1 MTEKLFLEL
10 ASKHGIPLQRITS
23 TNQLG
28 LDFQTAIGEGPGGEK
43 WLLRIPRREDGFPKI
58 QQEAKYLQFL
68 KSKVSF
74 NIPNWKVVT
83 SELIAYPLLTDHP
96 ALEVNPVTQDFKWNI
111 NLNLFEYSE
120 SLATLLFELH
130 NISIDG
136 TENFGLKA
144 LSIKEIRQELLGEI
158 DLVKL
163 ELGIPSHLEERW
175 KAWVNEDSYWPEF
188 SVINHGDL
196 YAGHTLVNSKNQIT
210 GIIDWSEMQ
219 IGDSSL
225 DFCGHYVG
233 LGEKHL
239 DRTLDMYKKMGGR
252 TWTRMKEHI
261 IHRASAS
268 PLKFAVFALSTKN
281 EEHLRSAREQLQL

>member
-1 MTEKLFLEL
+1 M
-10 ASKHGIPLQRITS
+10 
-23 TNQLG
+23 
-28 LDFQTAIGEGPGGEK
+28 
-43 WLLRIPRREDGFPKI
+43 
-58 QQEAKYLQFL
+58 
-68 KSKVSF
+68 SF

-163 ELGIPSHLEERW
+163 ELGIPSHLEGVTSVDCVSAERCETYPRP
-175 KAWVNEDSYWPEF
+175 AEC
-188 SVINHGDL
+188 G
-196 YAGHTLVNSKNQIT
+196 
-210 GIIDWSEMQ
+210 GILFPSPGSEA
-219 IGDSSL
+219 I
-225 DFCGHYVG
+225 
-233 LGEKHL
+233 
-239 DRTLDMYKKMGGR
+239 
-252 TWTRMKEHI
+252 
-261 IHRASAS
+261 A
-268 PLKFAVFALSTKN
+268 
-281 EEHLRSAREQLQL
+281 